1 MTNLIIF
8 LGGLLDCVL
17 LTLEVFA
24 KILFNFSPALFLI
37 LVFIG
42 IKSLVAK

>member
-24 KILFNFSPALFLI
+24 KILFNFFPALFMI

-42 IKSLVAK
+42 IKSLVTK